1 VTVHT
6 RDVPWD
12 RLGKHTAALVNGWE
26 GLTSAQKAEMIQ
38 VAPEVYFAA
47 ARIVRCMQIAE
58 GER

>member
-1 VTVHT
+1 
-6 RDVPWD
+6 VPWD
-12 RLGKHTAALVNGWE
+12 LLGKYTAALVNGWE